1 MLGAARVREGR
12 MGRVL
17 VHRAQ
22 YRFGTVAPDRQA
34 DALQQ
39 ANKTWGGQGTALTL
53 AELHVCVLKIMV

>member
-1 MLGAARVREGR
+1 

-39 ANKTWGGQGTALTL
+39 ANKAWGGQGTALTL
-53 AELHVCVLKIMV
+53 AELHVSVLKIMV